1 MSPTSDGEDSPR
13 EWRRRN
19 PLAPFFKRPR
29 RPSLPEGARAIPE
42 GARNFVRAK
51 LTGDPRVRVRDY
63 VKMPRTIQTIDKVSF
78 TLGVVGLMLTQFVAT
93 EHPEYFWFYYL
104 CGAPLVFI
112 YRIIMY
118 RMIKYHY
125 FLIDFCY
132 YANLACFVH
141 ILGAPTVDDCS
152 GPCLRTAAPDT
163 LGHTPVAQLASVSLA
178 RQGAERVH
186 PHRARDIDVV
196 HQGGTDRR
204 PDLVVVGARRRHRL
218 AVRREGGDHGQA
230 VAPGLMY
237 ADVAAVHRAPNR
249 LTVEQLT
256 MSYDVVDVVQEF
268 YVYPVVG
275 YLDLAS
281 DLPGRTNCST

>member
-1 MSPTSDGEDSPR
+1 MGTCRPPRTARTAHGSGGDAIRSPPSS
-13 EWRRRN
+13 N
-19 PLAPFFKRPR
+19 APGAYP
-29 RPSLPEGARAIPE
+29 LPEGARAIPE

-104 CGAPLVFI
+104 CSAPLVFI

-141 ILGAPTVDDCS
+141 ILGARTS
-152 GPCLRTAAPDT
+152 GRLFGPSLRTAT
-163 LGHTPVAQLASVSLA
+163 A
-178 RQGAERVH
+178 RYSGPHPCGATR
-186 PHRARDIDVV
+186 
-196 HQGGTDRR
+196 
-204 PDLVVVGARRRHRL
+204 
-218 AVRREGGDHGQA
+218 
-230 VAPGLMY
+230 
-237 ADVAAVHRAPNR
+237 
-249 LTVEQLT
+249 
-256 MSYDVVDVVQEF
+256 
-268 YVYPVVG
+268 
-275 YLDLAS
+275 
-281 DLPGRTNCST
+281 